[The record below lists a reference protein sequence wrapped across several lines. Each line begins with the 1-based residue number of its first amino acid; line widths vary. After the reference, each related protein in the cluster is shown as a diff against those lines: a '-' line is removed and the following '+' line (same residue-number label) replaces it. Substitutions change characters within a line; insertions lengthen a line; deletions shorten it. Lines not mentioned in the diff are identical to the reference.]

1 MEHLQ
6 LLLALLQKV
15 GMFLVT
21 MGILVTIHEFGH
33 FVVARWSGVKI
44 LRFSVGFGRPL
55 FRRPLRDGS
64 EFVIAAIPL
73 GGYVR
78 MLDERDVDPALGNL
92 SPEDAARSFNR
103 LSPGWRIAIAI
114 AGPGANLLLAV
125 FAYWLVFMVGIR
137 DMPPIFGTPA
147 PQSIAAAANMP
158 TGARVTSVDGVAV
171 AGASDVVREL
181 ANRLGESGEIVL
193 AGETRDGRPEVWRLP
208 VRDWQ
213 KGVDEPD
220 IVGSLGLRIG
230 FLVGELSPDGAATR
244 AGLQRGDDV
253 LAIDGVAL
261 DGWEAFHR
269 TVRASAGKTLTLD
282 VRRDGRELQI
292 TLVPARVP
300 GPDGKPMGLAGVAP
314 YVVQVTHG
322 PFAAVPLAVERM
334 VRDVGNLLSAVGKIV
349 TGAVSTRNLSGPLT
363 IAQVASDSAEV
374 GYEYYVSV
382 LAMLSV
388 GLAVLNLLPVPV
400 LDGGHVVYA
409 SVELVTGRAVPE
421 RVQLVGLQ
429 IGLAFVASLTVLA
442 LYNDVMRL
450 LPVSPN

>member
-1 MEHLQ
+1 
-6 LLLALLQKV
+6 
-15 GMFLVT
+15 
-21 MGILVTIHEFGH
+21 
-33 FVVARWSGVKI
+33 
-44 LRFSVGFGRPL
+44 
-55 FRRPLRDGS
+55 
-64 EFVIAAIPL
+64 
-73 GGYVR
+73 
-78 MLDERDVDPALGNL
+78 
-92 SPEDAARSFNR
+92 
-103 LSPGWRIAIAI
+103 
-114 AGPGANLLLAV
+114 
-125 FAYWLVFMVGIR
+125 
-137 DMPPIFGTPA
+137 
-147 PQSIAAAANMP
+147 
-158 TGARVTSVDGVAV
+158 
-171 AGASDVVREL
+171 
-181 ANRLGESGEIVL
+181 
-193 AGETRDGRPEVWRLP
+193 
-208 VRDWQ
+208 
-213 KGVDEPD
+213 
-220 IVGSLGLRIG
+220 
-230 FLVGELSPDGAATR
+230 
-244 AGLQRGDDV
+244 
-253 LAIDGVAL
+253 
-261 DGWEAFHR
+261 
-269 TVRASAGKTLTLD
+269 
-282 VRRDGRELQI
+282 
-292 TLVPARVP
+292 
-300 GPDGKPMGLAGVAP
+300 MGLAGVAP